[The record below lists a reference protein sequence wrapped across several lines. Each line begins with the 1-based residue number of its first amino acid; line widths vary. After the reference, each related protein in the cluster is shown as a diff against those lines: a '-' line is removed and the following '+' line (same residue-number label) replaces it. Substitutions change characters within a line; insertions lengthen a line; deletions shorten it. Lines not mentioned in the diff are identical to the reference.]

1 MYSQDEALNHLPYHR
16 AKPEVGQKFAIMPGS
31 WMTEMAKISGMT
43 PEEFTFIGMWVL
55 WPPYILR
62 PTMRLAYCTGTRR
75 TPLSTNTM
83 PTIISSTPTITSGMN
98 HAVTGLAITDWMP
111 VKTSPGK
118 LAMIPTKISSD
129 TPLPMPFSVMRSPIH
144 MVKAVPAAST
154 TKTRA

>member
-1 MYSQDEALNHLPYHR
+1 
-16 AKPEVGQKFAIMPGS
+16 
-31 WMTEMAKISGMT
+31 
-43 PEEFTFIGMWVL
+43 
-55 WPPYILR
+55 
-62 PTMRLAYCTGTRR
+62 
-75 TPLSTNTM
+75 
-83 PTIISSTPTITSGMN
+83 MN